1 MWKFGT
7 SIFIQLKNGG
17 ENMGKECRTCVFNT
31 KKESC
36 KILNERIEKDC
47 WAWADEKEYR
57 KRKADIEA
65 YKARYEVD
73 ISKFD
78 TIKERLD
85 GSFMELYEQNLNDT
99 QIAKSLNLNQNT
111 VGNYRRKLGLEN
123 NYRKKSLRQQANK
136 K

>member
-1 MWKFGT
+1 
-7 SIFIQLKNGG
+7 
-17 ENMGKECRTCVFNT
+17 MGKECRTCVFNT

-36 KILNERIEKDC
+36 KVLNKRIEKDC

-99 QIAKSLNLNQNT
+99 QIAKTLNLNQNT

-123 NYRKKSLRQQANK
+123 NYRKKAHGNGQIK

>member
-1 MWKFGT
+1 
-7 SIFIQLKNGG
+7 
-17 ENMGKECRTCVFNT
+17 MGKECRTCVFNT

-47 WAWADEKEYR
+47 WAWADMQEYER
-57 KRKADIEA
+57 RKADMDA
-65 YKARYEVD
+65 YKMRYEID
-73 ISKFD
+73 LSKFD
-78 TIKERLD
+78 TIKERLN

-123 NYRKKSLRQQANK
+123 NYRKKSLLQQAK
-136 K
+136 EK